1 MANYMVV
8 RHKARDFSAWKSGYE
23 AHASAR
29 TAAGLTEKHLL
40 RSADDPNEVILVFD
54 AADLDRAK
62 AFAASDD
69 LKEAMQKVGVI
80 DKPDIYF
87 LTD

>member
-1 MANYMVV
+1 MASYAIV
-8 RHKARDFSAWKSGYE
+8 RHKVRNFSEWKPAFD
-23 AHASAR
+23 AHVPTSA
-29 TAAGLTEKHLL
+29 AAGLTMTHLL
-40 RSADDPNEVILVFD
+40 RGADDPNEVIIIFA

-69 LKEAMQKVGVI
+69 LKEAMQKAGVV
-80 DKPDIYF
+80 DQPDIYF